1 MEPHQRRGL
10 VHQYEATFSHRAT
23 AHLDPGS
30 AVHRLRGGAV
40 GGLLY
45 GNEHDVLLDMHFSGL
60 TYTVLSLFFSDP
72 DMHPLDFSLL
82 NRREAD
88 EEPEDDV
95 LMQKA
100 AGLAG
105 GVRFGPDGNEV
116 IPASPDVADMTEDDV
131 MLMTVSEGI
140 AGGVRYG

>member
-1 MEPHQRRGL
+1 MATKEQNLKRLDELALILGREPDI
-10 VHQYEATFSHRAT
+10 S
-23 AHLDPGS
+23 GS
-30 AVHRLRGGAV
+30 AAEIAQRVAEWEEEMQSSGD
-40 GGLLY
+40 
-45 GNEHDVLLDMHFSGL
+45 DVQVMNM
-60 TYTVLSLFFSDP
+60 

-116 IPASPDVADMTEDDV
+116 IPTSPDVADMTEDDV